1 MRLSNF
7 SSSPSSPIRSISGT
21 LAIDP
26 TDPEI
31 LLNYLSILSPLIPLY
46 VEEAWH
52 YTPASLKG
60 KDAVY
65 KVGWFK
71 PQEEWHQI
79 DLAQDMQILEPLK
92 ECVLKILEEA
102 RQKQFVPNISRS
114 NA

>member
-1 MRLSNF
+1 
-7 SSSPSSPIRSISGT
+7 
-21 LAIDP
+21 
-26 TDPEI
+26 
-31 LLNYLSILSPLIPLY
+31 LSPLIPLY